1 MSQPNEAV
9 CCNVAAECKH
19 ILPACYSIVSCGNN
33 GYKKEPGRILSFIF
47 ARIKNIHLIFIVELK
62 THKFSML

>member
-1 MSQPNEAV
+1 MKLSAV
-9 CCNVAAECKH
+9 MLLQSVS
-19 ILPACYSIVSCGNN
+19 CYSIVSCGNN
-33 GYKKEPGRILSFIF
+33 CYKKEPGICGRILSFIF